1 MPCLVR
7 VVVLDKSEA
16 AAQSPREASFARQ
29 PQEAGCT
36 ARCSV
41 GPPTSPRRHT
51 ERVQA
56 APHPVRAGTFHGG
69 LILSTHTEKRA
80 QQSHMDS

>member
-36 ARCSV
+36 ALLQRWASHEPAPAYRTRPS
-41 GPPTSPRRHT
+41 GASPRAGGY
-51 ERVQA
+51 VSW
-56 APHPVRAGTFHGG
+56 RAY
-69 LILSTHTEKRA
+69 S
-80 QQSHMDS
+80 